1 MRLTKGDKAYI
12 IIGMESIYLD
22 HAATTPLDK
31 AVFDKMAP
39 YYTQTFGNADSPHA
53 LGRKAMGAVDLARDT
68 VAECIHAQSNEVYF
82 TSGGTEADNWAVLG
96 VARARKAEGKTHV
109 IVSCIEHHA
118 VLYAAKT
125 LQDEGFKITYLP
137 VNDGGRVALNDLKNA
152 LTTDTALV
160 VMMAANNETGVLQPV
175 REAALLAH
183 EYGALFFTD
192 AVQAAPY
199 MLIDVK
205 AWGVDLLSFS
215 SHKFYG
221 PKGCG
226 VLYIKNGVKINRHVG
241 GGEQERGLRGGTLN
255 VPAIVGLAEAYK
267 RAVDNMQENNA
278 RLKALSEL
286 LESRLQAIGGIT
298 RNGEKEN
305 ALPAVWNVRIDG
317 VENASLL
324 FNMDLQGV
332 CMAAGSACASA
343 SIKPSHVLTAMGLSE
358 KQAKQSV
365 RISLGK
371 NNTEQEIMR
380 AMDVLQACVAR
391 LRG

>member
-1 MRLTKGDKAYI
+1 
-12 IIGMESIYLD
+12 MESIYLD

-31 AVFDKMAP
+31 AVFEKMAP
-39 YYTQTFGNADSPHA
+39 YFTQTFGNADSPHA

-68 VAECIHAQSNEVYF
+68 VAECINAQSNEVYF
-82 TSGGTEADNWAVLG
+82 TGGGTEADNWAVLG
-96 VARARKAEGKTHV
+96 VARAKKAEGKTHV
-109 IVSCIEHHA
+109 IVSAIEHHA

-125 LQDEGFKITYLP
+125 LEEEGFTVTYLP
-137 VNDGGRVALNDLKNA
+137 VNDGGRVEMNA
-152 LTTDTALV
+152 LQSALTKDTALV
-160 VMMAANNETGVLQPV
+160 AIMAANNETGVVQPIKQ
-175 REAALLAH
+175 AADLSH

-199 MLIDVK
+199 MPIDVK

-226 VLYIKNGVKINRHVG
+226 VLYIKNGVKIHRHVG

-255 VPAIVGLAEAYK
+255 VPSIVGFAEAYK
-267 RAVDNMQENNA
+267 RAVDTMQENNA
-278 RLKALSEL
+278 K
-286 LESRLQAIGGIT
+286 LQALAKVLEEKLQAVGGVT
-298 RNGEKEN
+298 RNGDKEY
-305 ALPAVWNVRIDG
+305 ALPAVWNMKIDG

-358 KQAKQSV
+358 EKAKQCV
-365 RISLGK
+365 RISMGK
-371 NNTEQEIMR
+371 NNTQEEIKR
-380 AMDVLQACVAR
+380 AMDILRACVTR

>member
-1 MRLTKGDKAYI
+1 
-12 IIGMESIYLD
+12 MESIYLD

-31 AVFDKMAP
+31 AVFEKMAP
-39 YYTQTFGNADSPHA
+39 YFTQTFGNADSPHA

-68 VAECIHAQSNEVYF
+68 VAECINAQSNEVYF
-82 TSGGTEADNWAVLG
+82 TGGGTEADNWAVLG
-96 VARARKAEGKTHV
+96 VARAKKAEGKTHV
-109 IVSCIEHHA
+109 IVSAIEHHA

-125 LQDEGFKITYLP
+125 LEEEGFTVTYLP
-137 VNDGGRVALNDLKNA
+137 VNDGGRVEMNA
-152 LTTDTALV
+152 LQSALTKDTALV
-160 VMMAANNETGVLQPV
+160 AIMAANNETGVVQPIKQ
-175 REAALLAH
+175 AADLSH

-199 MLIDVK
+199 MPIDVK

-226 VLYIKNGVKINRHVG
+226 VLYIKNGVKIHRHVG

-255 VPAIVGLAEAYK
+255 VPSIVGFAEAYK
-267 RAVDNMQENNA
+267 RAVDTMQENNA
-278 RLKALSEL
+278 K
-286 LESRLQAIGGIT
+286 LQALAKVLEEKLQAVGGVT
-298 RNGEKEN
+298 RNGDKEY
-305 ALPAVWNVRIDG
+305 ALPAVWNVKIDG

-358 KQAKQSV
+358 EKAKQCV
-365 RISLGK
+365 RISMGK
-371 NNTEQEIMR
+371 NNTQEEIER
-380 AMDVLQACVAR
+380 AMDILRACVTR

>member
-1 MRLTKGDKAYI
+1 
-12 IIGMESIYLD
+12 MESIYLD
-22 HAATTPLDK
+22 HAATTPLEK

-68 VAECIHAQSNEVYF
+68 VAQCINAQSGEVYF
-82 TSGGTEADNWAVLG
+82 TGGGTEADNWAVLG

-109 IVSCIEHHA
+109 IVSAIEHHA

-125 LQDEGFKITYLP
+125 LEDEGFKVSYLP
-137 VNDGGRVALNDLKNA
+137 VNEGGRVALNHLEA
-152 LTTDTALV
+152 LLTDDTALV
-160 VMMAANNETGVLQPV
+160 VMMAANNETGVTQPV
-175 REAALLAH
+175 QEAAKLAH
-183 EYGALFFTD
+183 EHGALFFTD

-199 MLIDVK
+199 MAIDVK

-267 RAVDNMQENNA
+267 RTVDAMQENNA
-278 RLKALSEL
+278 RLQALSEI
-286 LESRLQAIGGIT
+286 LEKRLKEIGGIA
-298 RNGEKEN
+298 RNGDKEY

-343 SIKPSHVLTAMGLSE
+343 SIKPSHVLTAMGHSE
-358 KQAKQSV
+358 ESAKQCV
-365 RISLGK
+365 RISIGK
-371 NNTEQEIMR
+371 NNTEEELHR
-380 AMDVLQACVAR
+380 AMDILQACVTR